1 MRSSDPLDASIT
13 VGHVAVMS
21 PGRSVLRI
29 LKDSTHGLHRRA
41 EQYVRILDRDA
52 TVDDYARYLR
62 AMYGF
67 HAPIENAL
75 AADGVLE
82 SAGFAAARR
91 RKTPWLAHD
100 LRRLDPCD
108 IVPPCCSAL
117 PVSDSFARRIGIA
130 YVVEGSTL
138 GGKYILA
145 HLPPALAALR
155 GTATAFLEGYG
166 AETGARWRGFA
177 EIAARLI
184 TAASAP
190 GAEAEAI
197 AGARDTFE
205 RLIAWLARFER
216 RDQRRAG
223 EAS

>member
-1 MRSSDPLDASIT
+1 M
-13 VGHVAVMS
+13 
-21 PGRSVLRI
+21 LRA
-29 LKDSTHGLHRRA
+29 LKESTQALHRRA
-41 EQYVRILDRDA
+41 EQYVRILDHDA
-52 TVDDYARYLR
+52 TVEDYARYLR

-75 AADGVLE
+75 AADGTLE
-82 SAGFAAARR
+82 AAGFAAALR
-91 RKTPWLAHD
+91 RKTPLLAQD
-100 LRRLDPCD
+100 LRRLDPCGP
-108 IVPPCCSAL
+108 VPPCCFAL
-117 PVSDSFARRIGIA
+117 PVSDSVARRIGIA
-130 YVVEGSTL
+130 YVIEGSTL

-145 HLPPALAALR
+145 HLPPAVAALR

-166 AETGARWRGFA
+166 AATGARWRGFA

-184 TAASAP
+184 ALP

-216 RDQRRAG
+216 RDAERVR